1 LHIALRSTASAQV
14 LRIKGGGLLG
24 LEAATSILDAAVHG
38 RSSGAQQPRPILDL
52 VARATRTLR
61 AGTRL
66 EMGGHHHTM
75 DGTTAELLPAAPLGP
90 GVPVPF
96 YLAANRRL
104 VRDVAAGQPVCFDD
118 IEVDAG
124 SELLALRRSQD
135 THFFP
140 AAQAVRSTKRRRN
153 SAGAT

>member
-1 LHIALRSTASAQV
+1 
-14 LRIKGGGLLG
+14 
-24 LEAATSILDAAVHG
+24 
-38 RSSGAQQPRPILDL
+38 LDL
-52 VARATRTLR
+52 VARATQTVR

-75 DGTTAELLPAAPLGP
+75 DGTTAELVPAAPLAP

-104 VRDVAAGQPVCFDD
+104 MRDVAAGQPICFDD

-124 SELLALRRSQD
+124 SELLALRRGQD
-135 THFFP
+135 AAFFP
-140 AAQAVRSTKRRRN
+140 QSR
-153 SAGAT
+153 